1 MQKFFKVEG
10 GGSRAK
16 GVLKAVGANR
26 VKEAFCHVLIYIYIY
41 FFLLL
46 ALLNNQQFGALLRS

>member
-26 VKEAFCHVLIYIYIY
+26 VKEVFCHVLIYIS